1 MENQNQNT
9 VQQQV
14 PAAEPIIR
22 PTETVEFLMSPI
34 GQQLK
39 TIEMNQQLARTFS
52 MSTIVPTRF
61 QGASGLAN
69 CYIAVDMAMRLGAN
83 PLLVMQNLYVVH
95 GNPGWSAKF
104 LIATFNQCG
113 RYTSIRFE
121 YKGQKGQDEWGVRAY
136 AYELTDKDKKS
147 PLYGPWIDIAL
158 AKSEGWY
165 NQNPKWKNIPEQML
179 RYRAAAWF
187 VNTTA
192 PELSMGINTVEEKED
207 ANRPVDAEYEELT
220 QQQTF
225 VNFDDD
231 ETLEEKSKESDTLD
245 TESPQAPQ
253 ESAKTDKPIAKPR
266 ESKKTPQ
273 TLFG

>member
-121 YKGQKGQDEWGVRAY
+121 
-136 AYELTDKDKKS
+136 
-147 PLYGPWIDIAL
+147 
-158 AKSEGWY
+158 
-165 NQNPKWKNIPEQML
+165 
-179 RYRAAAWF
+179 
-187 VNTTA
+187 
-192 PELSMGINTVEEKED
+192 
-207 ANRPVDAEYEELT
+207 
-220 QQQTF
+220 
-225 VNFDDD
+225 
-231 ETLEEKSKESDTLD
+231 
-245 TESPQAPQ
+245 
-253 ESAKTDKPIAKPR
+253 
-266 ESKKTPQ
+266 
-273 TLFG
+273 